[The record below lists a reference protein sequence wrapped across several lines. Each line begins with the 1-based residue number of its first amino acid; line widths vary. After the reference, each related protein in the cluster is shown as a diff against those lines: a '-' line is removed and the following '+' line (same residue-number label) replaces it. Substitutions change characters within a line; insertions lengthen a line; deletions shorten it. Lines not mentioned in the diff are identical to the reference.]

1 MNEFVRALA
10 ATIFS
15 MSSLML
21 VGCGTT
27 GDLELSPN
35 DMQALELAARALA
48 PDEIKSDP
56 NSLRNRTYKT
66 TFELDEISPTQD
78 IYIDGKHLYL
88 SAKFE
93 SLDEGYG
100 IAQYPYKRSTFEGF
114 ANFCLSDLIND
125 CFRVI
130 DLDSKNFEKIAK
142 KACEA
147 GYQGKDCEFLTFNNF
162 EVVAELVLDKLA
174 LETDAQSEILKG
186 LSGQKD
192 SFEGCLAGGE
202 PIPCAASLYK
212 GFLILILYDDE
223 TLEFLQLQEP
233 DYILVSDAVLIEEP
247 NVISLFNE
255 RSGDA
260 FGLRKDYKQNQPKSD
275 RRRVTERFA
284 GMAGEM
290 ALREGAPLL
299 IGLIFRTALAAWGG

>member
-1 MNEFVRALA
+1 MKLFGRALA
-10 ATIFS
+10 VVTIVW
-15 MSSLML
+15 SSLML
-21 VGCGTT
+21 VSCGTT
-27 GDLELSPN
+27 ADLELAPD

-66 TFELDEISPTQD
+66 TFERDDISPTQD

-93 SLDEGYG
+93 AANEGYR
-100 IAQYPYKRSTFEGF
+100 IAQYPYKRSTFDGA

-130 DLDSKNFEKIAK
+130 DLDSKEFEKLAK

-147 GYQGKDCEFLTFNNF
+147 GYQGKDCQFLTFNNF
-162 EVVAELVLDKLA
+162 EVVAELVLEKLA
-174 LETDAQSEILKG
+174 LETDAQTDVLEG
-186 LSGQKD
+186 LAGKKD
-192 SFEGCLAGGE
+192 SFESCLDGGD

-212 GFLILILYDDE
+212 SFLILILYDEE
-223 TLEFLQLQEP
+223 TLEFLQLTEP

-255 RSGDA
+255 RSGDT

-275 RRRVTERFA
+275 GRRFA
-284 GMAGEM
+284 ERLAGMGTEM
-290 ALREGAPLL
+290 ALREGAQILL
-299 IGLIFRTALAAWGG
+299 QLIFRAALGG